1 MAELRL
7 ELLGKFAL
15 RDQAGAEIAVKSRKI
30 RALLG
35 FLALNAD
42 RRHEREMLANFLWGD
57 RFDTQAR
64 QSLRQALLIL
74 RQLFG
79 ERAPDMLE
87 IDDEAV
93 LLKTAAV
100 QTDVLD
106 FENHAR
112 SGELEPAC
120 AAYRGDL
127 LGGLEVRSEPFERW
141 LNQERAR
148 LHDLACEVWEKLGA
162 ERLESDEATGAIE
175 AAKQLVTLDPVR
187 ESGHR
192 LLIRAY
198 AGAGRRAEAIQHY
211 RGLAETLQRELGVDP
226 DPETTRLVEDIRE
239 AANLTQPEPGTG
251 PGIEVP
257 AAVAAEPDMVAS
269 AANVTP
275 SKRWR
280 WTAVAGVVVAAVVG
294 LAIWGT
300 YFRGPPPE
308 TEVSAADVAPPLSD
322 KPLIAVLPFT
332 NMSGDP
338 EQEYFA
344 DGITEDITTGL
355 SKFGLFFVISRN
367 STFAYKGR
375 SVNVQDVARDL
386 GVRYVLEGS
395 VRKSGNRV
403 RITAQLVD
411 AIADKHIWAEKY
423 DRELEDVFEI
433 QDEITQRIVT
443 SVAPEFLSA
452 EMRRAER
459 IEEQNLDAWDAFMR
473 AYWHL
478 LRFTKDDNA
487 AAQSLVRKA
496 IDLDQHRANYHGLLA
511 VTYLMDAFYGWS
523 ESRDASFRE
532 ARESAER
539 ALALDDQDT
548 LALRSIGLVH
558 FFSKNHDA
566 ALSYYERAVAAN
578 PNEAE
583 NRALLGAALG
593 VAGDY
598 DAALEQFETAF
609 RLSPRDVH
617 IATWYNYLAVAAFV
631 AGRDEEAAEWARKTV
646 QANPQF
652 PGGYRTLS
660 ASYGNLGRL
669 TEAEAAREKL
679 QELLPN
685 LTIAQLRESLPYFKD
700 PDDLARYLG
709 GLRRAG
715 LPEGASD

>member
-1 MAELRL
+1 MERRLAAILVADVVGYSRLMGEDEEGTLATLKTFRVEFFEPLIAEYRGRIFKLMGDGALVEFASVVDAVRCAVEIQRSMATRNADVPESTRIELRIGINLGDIVVGGDDIYGDGVNIAARL
-7 ELLGKFAL
+7 EGLADPGGICISGTAFDHVKTKLDVGLESLGEQQVKNIAEPVRTYRVLIDGAVARNVVATKPRLPPRTTIAAAGVMVLVAL
-15 RDQAGAEIAVKSRKI
+15 
-30 RALLG
+30 
-35 FLALNAD
+35 
-42 RRHEREMLANFLWGD
+42 
-57 RFDTQAR
+57 
-64 QSLRQALLIL
+64 
-74 RQLFG
+74 
-79 ERAPDMLE
+79 
-87 IDDEAV
+87 
-93 LLKTAAV
+93 AAV
-100 QTDVLD
+100 IIWWRPWAPSV
-106 FENHAR
+106 
-112 SGELEPAC
+112 EPAS
-120 AAYRGDL
+120 
-127 LGGLEVRSEPFERW
+127 VERM
-141 LNQERAR
+141 A
-148 LHDLACEVWEKLGA
+148 
-162 ERLESDEATGAIE
+162 
-175 AAKQLVTLDPVR
+175 
-187 ESGHR
+187 
-192 LLIRAY
+192 
-198 AGAGRRAEAIQHY
+198 
-211 RGLAETLQRELGVDP
+211 
-226 DPETTRLVEDIRE
+226 
-239 AANLTQPEPGTG
+239 
-251 PGIEVP
+251 
-257 AAVAAEPDMVAS
+257 
-269 AANVTP
+269 
-275 SKRWR
+275 
-280 WTAVAGVVVAAVVG
+280 
-294 LAIWGT
+294 
-300 YFRGPPPE
+300 F
-308 TEVSAADVAPPLSD
+308 PLPD
-322 KPLIAVLPFT
+322 KPSIAVLPFT

-367 STFAYKGR
+367 STFAYKGM
-375 SVNVQDVARDL
+375 SVDVKDVARDL
-386 GVRYVLEGS
+386 GVQYVLEGS
-395 VRKSGNRV
+395 VRKSGDRV

-423 DRELEDVFEI
+423 DRELEDVFQV
-433 QDEITQRIVT
+433 QDEITQSIVT
-443 SVAPEFLSA
+443 SVAPEYLTA
-452 EMRRAER
+452 EMQRVQRKEV
-459 IEEQNLDAWDAFMR
+459 QNLDAWEAFMR
-473 AYWHL
+473 GYWHL

-558 FFSKNHDA
+558 FFSKNHDV

-631 AGRDEEAAEWARKTV
+631 AGRDEEAVEWARKTV

-652 PGGYRTLS
+652 PGGLRTLA
-660 ASYGNLGRL
+660 ASYGSLGRL
-669 TEAEAAREKL
+669 TEAETAREKL
-679 QELLPN
+679 QVLLPN

-700 PDDLARYLG
+700 PDDLERYLD

-715 LPEGASD
+715 LPEGAND